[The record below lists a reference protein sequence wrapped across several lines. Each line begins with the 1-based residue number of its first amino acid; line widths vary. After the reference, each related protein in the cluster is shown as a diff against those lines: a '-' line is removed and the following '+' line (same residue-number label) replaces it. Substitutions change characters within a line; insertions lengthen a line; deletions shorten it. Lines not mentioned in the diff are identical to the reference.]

1 MSQSITAS
9 SKPDEAAKESKRD
22 TEEPAPAYVDHT
34 SDERYQDTISLRN
47 YRSDLQQSSIET
59 IGPRS
64 LTLDKDLIFPSTI
77 PSTALYSLNHALDTK
92 SNSITL
98 RRSVPNTV
106 YPQKLTDKDLWEIF
120 RPPMTRTKF
129 QLHGKTESTYLR
141 TGELTMKSGLSG
153 QVWECRFEPGVV
165 LRGKDGVWSD
175 GHGEVVARE
184 VNEVI
189 AKKGSRKG
197 KGKEAEDSVRKN
209 PSLTFV
215 ERRNGEEEPFLVDL
229 MVAVWCAKTWCA
241 ETWESR
247 GDGPSMKEG
256 EFACPNDLLNI
267 WSLLANSW

>member
-1 MSQSITAS
+1 MG
-9 SKPDEAAKESKRD
+9 

-34 SDERYQDTISLRN
+34 SDERYQDIISLRN
-47 YRSDLQQSSIET
+47 YRSDLQQQSIEAT
-59 IGPRS
+59 GPRS

-92 SNSITL
+92 INSITL

-106 YPQKLTDKDLWEIF
+106 NPQKVTDKDLWEIF
-120 RPPMTRTKF
+120 RPPMARTKF

-175 GHGEVVARE
+175 GQGEVVARE
-184 VNEVI
+184 ANEVI

-197 KGKEAEDSVRKN
+197 KEREAVDSVRKN
-209 PSLTFV
+209 PSLTRV
-215 ERRNGEEEPFLVDL
+215 ERRNGKEDLFLVDL
-229 MVAVWCAKTWCA
+229 MVAVWCAKMWCA